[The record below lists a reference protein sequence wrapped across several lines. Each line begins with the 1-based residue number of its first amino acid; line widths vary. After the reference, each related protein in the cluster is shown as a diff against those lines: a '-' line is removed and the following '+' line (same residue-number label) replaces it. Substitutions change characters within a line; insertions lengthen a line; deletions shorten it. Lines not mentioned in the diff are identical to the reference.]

1 MPGLDERQ
9 EVIRRKERNG
19 QRFKKEEDVMN
30 EWMNEVTKNWTGR
43 HRRVFSCPFDLLSA
57 VLLPTLAYSGT
68 V

>member
-19 QRFKKEEDVMN
+19 QRLKKEEEVMN
-30 EWMNEVTKNWTGR
+30 EWMNEVTKNWNGR
-43 HRRVFSCPFDLLSA
+43 HRRVFPCPFDLLSA
-57 VLLPTLAYSGT
+57 VLLPTLAFSGT